1 MGGGSLSA
9 LLLDTHAWA
18 WLLNRS
24 ARLSSRATQS
34 VQTASEIFLSPISF
48 FEIGQKVRLGKWPE
62 MEPFSGRLPALLD
75 EQGGKVAA
83 LTVGICL
90 RAGLMD
96 WPHRD
101 PFDRLI
107 AATAITAS
115 LDLVSADAIFDSLA
129 GVPGWRGRI
138 W

>member
-1 MGGGSLSA
+1 M
-9 LLLDTHAWA
+9 
-18 WLLNRS
+18 
-24 ARLSSRATQS
+24 RATQA
-34 VQTASEIFLSPISF
+34 VQGASEVFVSPISF

-62 MEPFSGRLPALLD
+62 MESFSERLPALLQ
-75 EQGGKVAA
+75 EQGGRSAA
-83 LTVGICL
+83 LTHEICL

-107 AATAITAS
+107 AATAIAERIA
-115 LDLVSADAIFDSLA
+115 LISADTIFDSLA
-129 GVPGWRGRI
+129 DVPGWRGRV